1 MNHRSLAF
9 RLGAWYTLLLS
20 ATFVLV
26 GTGTFFGLEHYL
38 RSNLRESVSRRS
50 TQVEQILIQ
59 APADAA
65 NSTIAREIDTRVAP
79 EFNSRFVRV
88 TRLPAALIYRSGP
101 PADRSFDPAALSAV
115 ALPNTAA
122 TATVREQHLMIRSTP
137 VKAASGDYLLE

>member
-20 ATFVLV
+20 ATLVLV

-50 TQVEQILIQ
+50 TQVEQILIR

-79 EFNSRFVRV
+79 EFNNRFVRV
-88 TRLPAALIYRSGP
+88 TRLPSTLIYRSGP
-101 PADRSFDPAALSAV
+101 PADRSFDPSAV
-115 ALPNTAA
+115 SAIALRNATEASAA
-122 TATVREQHLMIRSTP
+122 VTTLVGAQ
-137 VKAASGDYLLE
+137 